1 MRPPIE
7 IRGDEGHCYLRSPFY
22 ALMPF
27 DCSRLSC
34 FPGVKRIRSEL
45 VLSTAQ
51 DFRSAD
57 TLDRENIRAEI
68 L

>member
-1 MRPPIE
+1 
-7 IRGDEGHCYLRSPFY
+7 
-22 ALMPF
+22 MPF

-51 DFRSAD
+51 DLRSAD
-57 TLDRENIRAEI
+57 TLNRENIRAEI